1 MQAYLLNAISLA
13 IALAAVAVATWQ
25 VRAAAKSTER
35 SNAIPVLSELSREVR
50 SAEFR
55 FSLASLLANTPDA
68 PPAGG
73 FDELS
78 PDWREHAY
86 RVCYFFD
93 YLGILVSKGIISAN
107 TIVSWIGTWI
117 MRVWIVMEPCIL
129 AERRHRES
137 TYPQHTP
144 CGFLPNFENLV
155 GIIMQNGGSAAAE
168 RIQEEEGLLRLD
180 EAALRELRE
189 SRISERRGAQAA
201 STGTEPVTA
210 E

>member
-1 MQAYLLNAISLA
+1 MDPAVSL
-13 IALAAVAVATWQ
+13 T
-25 VRAAAKSTER
+25 
-35 SNAIPVLSELSREVR
+35 
-50 SAEFR
+50 
-55 FSLASLLANTPDA
+55 SLLTSTPDA

-73 FDELS
+73 FDELP

-93 YLGILVSKGIISAN
+93 YLGVLVSKGIISSN

-137 TYPQHTP
+137 VYPPHTP

-168 RIQEEEGLLRLD
+168 RIQEEASLLRLD
-180 EAALRELRE
+180 EAALRELCE
-189 SRISERRGAQAA
+189 SRISVRRAAQAA
-201 STGTEPVTA
+201 SAGTEPVAA

>member
-1 MQAYLLNAISLA
+1 MQAYLFNGVSLA

-55 FSLASLLANTPDA
+55 HSLVTLLTTTPEA

-73 FDELS
+73 FDEL
-78 PDWREHAY
+78 PLDWREHAY

-93 YLGILVSKGIISAN
+93 YLGVLVSKGIISAN

-117 MRVWIVMEPCIL
+117 MRVWIVMQPCIL
-129 AERRHRES
+129 AERRHRENA
-137 TYPQHTP
+137 YPQHTP

-155 GIIMQNGGSAAAE
+155 GIILQNGGSAAAE
-168 RIQEEEGLLRLD
+168 RIQLEAGLLRLG
-180 EAALRELRE
+180 EATLRELRE
-189 SRISERRGAQAA
+189 SGDSAQRRAQAG
-201 STGTEPVTA
+201 STGTEPVAA

>member
-1 MQAYLLNAISLA
+1 MQAYLFNAISLT
-13 IALAAVAVATWQ
+13 IAVAAVAVATWQ

-55 FSLASLLANTPDA
+55 YSLVSLLTNTPDD

-73 FDELS
+73 FDELP

-93 YLGILVSKGIISAN
+93 YLGVLVSKGIISAN

-137 TYPQHTP
+137 AYPQYTP

-168 RIQEEEGLLRLD
+168 RIQQEAGLLRLD
-180 EAALRELRE
+180 EAALHELRE
-189 SRISERRGAQAA
+189 SRISLRRSAQ
-201 STGTEPVTA
+201 
-210 E
+210 